1 MVLKNFSTYDKITYA
16 YERSDFMSI
25 ELQYISFV
33 ITILSFFIS
42 VFTLINT
49 QSVKKQIIQKTEIA
63 LFKAEIPEKIEKIEG
78 FINSIKED
86 EIYKFDNEQKF
97 KNSLSLFL
105 IDIKSR
111 YTFIPKRSVKD
122 IKNLLKSLN
131 KSNLSEH
138 QWNNLAKQLVI
149 LKNTL
154 SKESAY
160 YG

>member
-1 MVLKNFSTYDKITYA
+1 
-16 YERSDFMSI
+16 MSI

-86 EIYKFDNEQKF
+86 EIYKFDNE
-97 KNSLSLFL
+97 
-105 IDIKSR
+105 
-111 YTFIPKRSVKD
+111 
-122 IKNLLKSLN
+122 
-131 KSNLSEH
+131 
-138 QWNNLAKQLVI
+138 
-149 LKNTL
+149 
-154 SKESAY
+154 
-160 YG
+160 

>member
-86 EIYKFDNEQKF
+86 EIYKFDNE
-97 KNSLSLFL
+97 
-105 IDIKSR
+105 
-111 YTFIPKRSVKD
+111 
-122 IKNLLKSLN
+122 
-131 KSNLSEH
+131 
-138 QWNNLAKQLVI
+138 
-149 LKNTL
+149 
-154 SKESAY
+154 
-160 YG
+160 